1 MPSMGWVPNIYEAQE
16 VDAVVVDILNSD
28 SGVSL
33 SFGGPFYCLGFGV
46 ER

>member
-1 MPSMGWVPNIYEAQE
+1 M
-16 VDAVVVDILNSD
+16 DAVVVGILNSD

-46 ER
+46 ELLVEFMA